1 MKFFKYQGT
10 GNDFI
15 LINNMKGKLELST
28 SDVQWLC
35 DRKFGI
41 GSDGLILLEQHP
53 EMDFDML
60 FYNPDGSK
68 SFCGNGSRCAV
79 AFARDQGI
87 LGGKTSCSFMA
98 IDGAHRAWI
107 KPNSIRIE
115 MRKLQQLKQLKDGAL
130 FIHTGSPH
138 YVAQKADLDMA
149 DFQAIAS
156 AIRYDEAFEPA
167 GTNVNFIWP
176 TSENSLKMRT
186 YERGVEAETLSCG
199 TGVTAAAIALHQF
212 RQLAQGNHLIMVE
225 TRGGTLQVGFNY
237 SDQSFE
243 NIFLE
248 GPAEM
253 VYSGEVEIG

>member
-1 MKFFKYQGT
+1 MRFYKYQGT

-15 LINNMKGKLELST
+15 LINNMNGQLALST
-28 SDVQWLC
+28 ADIQWLC

-79 AFARDQGI
+79 AFARDQDI
-87 LGGKTSCSFMA
+87 IDEKTSCSFWA
-98 IDGAHRAWI
+98 IDGAHRAWLYA
-107 KPNSIRIE
+107 NSIRIE
-115 MRKLQQLKQLKDGAL
+115 MRKLQQLEAVNNDAY

-138 YVAQKADLDMA
+138 YVLRKEDLDLP
-149 DFQAIAS
+149 DFHTLAS
-156 AIRYDEAFEPA
+156 NIRYDVAFAPD
-167 GTNVNFIWP
+167 GTNVNFICP
-176 TSENSLKMRT
+176 IDENLLQMRT

-199 TGVTAAAIALHQF
+199 TGVTAAAIALHQL
-212 RQLAQGNHLIMVE
+212 QNQGEGNFLIQVE
-225 TRGGTLQVGFNY
+225 TKGGLLQVGFDY
-237 SDQSFE
+237 SKNSYE

-248 GPAEM
+248 GPAKM
-253 VYSGEVEIG
+253 VYSGEVEID